1 MTEYSPDPR
10 EAASSD
16 SEMIASR
23 PSFDTRSIHLC
34 ASTLNISSA
43 AYCARSRR
51 WPSSASSFRT
61 AGLGATSAN
70 VTATAET
77 RAMRMNQILD
87 RNIRSPQSLLA
98 RFFFFVARRDDLH
111 DQLFFRAGVDL
122 LLAGPFPAR

>member
-1 MTEYSPDPR
+1 MTEYSPEPR

-23 PSFDTRSIHLC
+23 PSLETRSIHLC

-43 AYCARSRR
+43 AYWARSSRC
-51 WPSSASSFRT
+51 PSSASSFRT

-77 RAMRMNQILD
+77 RAIRMNQILD
-87 RNIRSPQSLLA
+87 RNIRRPQSLLG
-98 RFFFFVARRDDLH
+98 RFFFFVALRADLH
-111 DQLFFRAGVDL
+111 DELVLRASVDL
-122 LLAGPFPAR
+122 LLA